1 MKKII
6 FSITLLIAAISLAQ
20 TESPSFITSGTY
32 ELIGSI
38 NVGFSDSER
47 TEQNVGVVNTSTRT
61 NIGFAPQ
68 LGYALKDNLVLGLGL
83 SYQYSKG
90 ESFSETSSDDFNASQ
105 YGIAT
110 YLKKYFSINEKLAL
124 SLQGEV
130 RYSWSESDQ
139 DRNFTQPGVT
149 PLFNSESSSNQLF
162 VGFRPGIAYRI
173 NNRFAMQAQ
182 LGALGYFRNS
192 NKFDNDFESTAN
204 VFELSLNTQDFNLG
218 LTYFF
223 N

>member
-6 FSITLLIAAISLAQ
+6 FSITLLIAATSLAQ
-20 TESPSFITSGTY
+20 TESPTFITSGTY
-32 ELIGSI
+32 ELTGSL
-38 NVGFSDSER
+38 NLGFSDSER
-47 TEQNVGVVNTSTRT
+47 TEQNVGVVNTSTGT

-90 ESFSETSSDDFNASQ
+90 ESFSENSRDEFNASQ
-105 YGIAT
+105 YGIST
-110 YLKKYFSINEKLAL
+110 YLKKYFSVNEKLAL

-130 RYSWSESDQ
+130 RYSWSESDL
-139 DRNFTQPGVT
+139 DSFVGSPT
-149 PLFNSESSSNQLF
+149 LINSESSSNQFF
-162 VGFRPGIAYRI
+162 VGFRPGIAYRM
-173 NNRFAMQAQ
+173 NNRFALQAQ

-192 NKFDNDFESTAN
+192 SKNDNGFESTGN
-204 VFELSLNTQDFNLG
+204 GFELSLNTQDFNLG